1 MSQMWDDDSAEGSL
15 WSRSFD
21 FDDCNG
27 GVDCEKKTLSLLVEE
42 VRLFFVSIERRL
54 SFFFWRLRTFVF
66 PFLHLLNL
74 LLPRA
79 KN

>member
-1 MSQMWDDDSAEGSL
+1 MASQWDDDSAEGSL

-42 VRLFFVSIERRL
+42 VRLISVSIERRS
-54 SFFFWRLRTFVF
+54 SFFFVWRLRL
-66 PFLHLLNL
+66 FL
-74 LLPRA
+74 PYFSSSQPPSSSC
-79 KN
+79 